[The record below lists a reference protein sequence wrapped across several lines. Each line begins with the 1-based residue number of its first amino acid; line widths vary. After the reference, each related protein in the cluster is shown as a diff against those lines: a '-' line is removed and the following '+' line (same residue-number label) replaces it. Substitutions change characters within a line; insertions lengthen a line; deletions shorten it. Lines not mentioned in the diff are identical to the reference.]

1 MKLENVQNQL
11 QLENS
16 QAEENGETEAKVEE
30 VFKSV
35 THLHEVNEDSSDES
49 SSSNGLPLR
58 EMSVI
63 HDLSVKSKGKQH
75 PSLKEPDINTI
86 TVGTKKDGNKEAT
99 HEVIENE
106 LPPATEAPQLVNE
119 TNRIKNEETV
129 TRKTSVSGEC
139 KINKPSATPA
149 TKLAEEQK
157 SCIKKD
163 NGTRKTGE
171 CMITKDTKDT
181 VPPSVKA
188 ENTLSNGPTLVK
200 EQLKPEETLN
210 RPKLDEIF
218 PTSVDGSKLDI
229 NCESTCA
236 RQTTEKA
243 VAVEER
249 MNSCSPV
256 PAKKAKV
263 EIIETTCK
271 ASSTPKAETTTPLIT
286 NSEVMKSSTPDP
298 PSPLTSV
305 KDPGEKPPAKKTL
318 PAVTENNQV
327 KTENKANNA
336 VNPVVV
342 QKEEKINEGA
352 KAKCPNTASSSKSCS
367 AAPTQEK
374 KESKKRSLSKPRSSA
389 AVGQKVPPKES
400 MMAGGECFAPVDGID
415 QETRGSAA
423 AVTTRRTSITH
434 QRGRDSNVTTAG
446 IAKHINKLRNNQH
459 WKKKHLVI
467 AGGLGIAMVCFYAYY
482 KTKT

>member
-139 KINKPSATPA
+139 KIN
-149 TKLAEEQK
+149 
-157 SCIKKD
+157 
-163 NGTRKTGE
+163 
-171 CMITKDTKDT
+171 KDTKDT

-342 QKEEKINEGA
+342 QKEEKVINEGA

-434 QRGRDSNVTTAG
+434 RGRDSNVTTAG